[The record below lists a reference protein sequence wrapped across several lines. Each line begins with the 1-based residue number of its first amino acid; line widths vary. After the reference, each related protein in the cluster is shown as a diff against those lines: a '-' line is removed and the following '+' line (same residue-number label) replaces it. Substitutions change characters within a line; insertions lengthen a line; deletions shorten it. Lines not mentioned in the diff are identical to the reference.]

1 MDSQKLVK
9 YVLEKEEHD
18 RQLVAYEIH
27 DGIAQY
33 ISAAIMHL
41 EAYKANPS
49 DNLENDPNMTGAL
62 RLLREASRETRHLIS
77 GLRPPALDELG
88 IIDSLEMLIADV
100 RLEIKDINFRHN
112 LHEKRL
118 PTQIEVTLFRIS
130 QESLT
135 NIRKHS
141 SANQVRVELIQEE
154 GGTVSLTI
162 HDDGC
167 GFDSMSQRENCF
179 GLEGIRQRAIHN
191 GGTVS
196 IHSLPANGTTVHVK
210 FPASITRGTSQL

>member
-41 EAYKANPS
+41 EAYKASLPENAKQNH
-49 DNLENDPNMTGAL
+49 NLSESL
-62 RLLREASRETRHLIS
+62 RLLQEASRETRHLIS
-77 GLRPPALDELG
+77 GIRPPALDELG
-88 IIDSLEMLIADV
+88 IIDSIEMLVADT
-100 RLEIKDINFRHN
+100 RLEIKDIHFRHT
-112 LHEKRL
+112 LQKKRL
-118 PTQIEVTLFRIS
+118 PTQVEVSLFRIS

-141 SANQVRVELIQEE
+141 KANQVHVDLSQDE
-154 GGTVSLTI
+154 GGKILLI
-162 HDDGC
+162 IQDNGC
-167 GFDSMSQRENCF
+167 GFDSTSPSDNCF
-179 GLEGIRQRAIHN
+179 GLEGIRQRALHY
-191 GGTVS
+191 GGSAS
-196 IHSLPANGTTVHVK
+196 IQSRPGNGTTVQIE
-210 FPASITRGTSQL
+210 FPASVT